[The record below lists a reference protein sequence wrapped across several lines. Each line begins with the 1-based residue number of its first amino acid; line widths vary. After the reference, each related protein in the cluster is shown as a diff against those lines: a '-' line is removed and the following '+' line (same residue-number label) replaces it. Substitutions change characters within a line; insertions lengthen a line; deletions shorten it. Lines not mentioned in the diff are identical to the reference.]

1 MAQVH
6 ALKGRDAAEWELRCE
21 LAATFRLSAREKW
34 NEGIGN
40 HNSAMIPGTD
50 TMLINPRGMIFH
62 ELRASDLIVCDL
74 KGNTDFGSAN
84 LNQHLLAGV
93 LASNRYVS
101 HVDEVRASYRH
112 IGIMV
117 VEIVLLPRKLHIAS
131 WRRYYTMEN
140 GLGMIAPLYG
150 PRATIFATAHF
161 GNWELAGWMIGL
173 FGFKTHSIAR
183 VLDNPFLESYL
194 KWFRQATGQTIIAK
208 KDDFDR
214 LTDVLRAGGKLGTL
228 ADQDAGPR
236 GVFVDFFGRPASTH
250 KAIALMAIE
259 FDAPIVVIGVPRLA
273 EPMYYG
279 VVVEE
284 VIDPREFEGR
294 SDAVPAITQRYTA
307 ALERLIRRHPEQYF
321 WFHRRWK
328 HQPVKR
334 EKKAKAA

>member
-1 MAQVH
+1 MARKPRRV
-6 ALKGRDAAEWELRCE
+6 AIDYAVY
-21 LAATFRLSAREKW
+21 LAVR
-34 NEGIGN
+34 
-40 HNSAMIPGTD
+40 
-50 TMLINPRGMIFH
+50 
-62 ELRASDLIVCDL
+62 LIVCFVQAL
-74 KGNTDFGSAN
+74 PTALAFRFGSFLGWFGHRIDKRHREVAAENLRAAFPELGAN
-84 LNQHLLAGV
+84 PRQVERL
-93 LASNRYVS
+93 
-101 HVDEVRASYRH
+101 VRASYRH